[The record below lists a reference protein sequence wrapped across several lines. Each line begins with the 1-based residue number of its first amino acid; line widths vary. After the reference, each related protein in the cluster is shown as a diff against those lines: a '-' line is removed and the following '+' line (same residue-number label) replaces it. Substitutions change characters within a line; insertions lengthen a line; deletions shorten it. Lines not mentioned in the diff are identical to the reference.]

1 MIALFQKSYQM
12 NQGKYVFAQIFDF
25 ISHNDF
31 LKCVKDYNGD
41 YKTKHF
47 SCWKQFLCMAFG
59 QLTHRESLSDT
70 VLCIQANSKKLY
82 HMGIG
87 SAISKSTL
95 SKANE
100 NRDWRIY
107 QDFALLLIAQAK
119 SLYDGDTQ
127 LEVDIKNDIFIID
140 SSTVNLCLSLYPWA
154 VFRKTKAAVKLH
166 TKMDAKTSI
175 PDFIHISDGKVHD
188 VNFLDMIT
196 FLPYSFYVMDRGY
209 LDFARLYV
217 IHTSKA
223 YFIIRAKRGFDFA
236 RVYSATVDKSTGV
249 KCDQTIKLSGF
260 YTSKDYPIKMRRIK
274 FYDAETDKT
283 LIFLT
288 NNFELKAMEIATLY
302 RHRWFIETF
311 FKWIKQ
317 HLKIKSYWGRSINA
331 VKTQIWIAIS
341 VYVIVIILKKK
352 LKLKQSIYEILQIL
366 SINIFDKEP
375 LYQLFS
381 KPDLQNFKEQN
392 YNQLKIFDL

>member
-1 MIALFQKSYQM
+1 M

-25 ISHNDF
+25 VSHNDF
-31 LKCVKDYNGD
+31 LKCVNRYNGD
-41 YKTKHF
+41 YKTQHF

-70 VLCIQANSKKLY
+70 MLCIQANSRKLY

-119 SLYDGDTQ
+119 SLYDGDSQ

-154 VFRKTKAAVKLH
+154 VAPKNKAAVKLH

-175 PDFIHISDGKVHD
+175 PDFIHISNGKVHD
-188 VNFLDMIT
+188 VNFLDMIN

-209 LDFARLYV
+209 IDFARLYA

-223 YFIIRAKRGFDFA
+223 YFIIRAKKGFDFE
-236 RVYSATVDKSTGV
+236 RVYSAPADKSTGV
-249 KCDQTIKLSGF
+249 KCDQTIKLCGF
-260 YTSKDYPIKMRRIK
+260 YTSKDYPVKMRRIK

-288 NNFELKAMEIATLY
+288 NNVELKAVEIATLY
-302 RHRWFIETF
+302 KHRWFIEIF

-341 VYVIVIILKKK
+341 VYAIVLILKKK

-392 YNQLKIFDL
+392 CNQLKIFDL